1 METEN
6 IKWKNG
12 GKKDVKGG
20 CKGLLYVT
28 LTLGGSGGYR
38 EEKKSLCQNASQLPE
53 SLAAITHF

>member
-12 GKKDVKGG
+12 GNKDVKGG

-38 EEKKSLCQNASQLPE
+38 EEKKKSLSECRSAS
-53 SLAAITHF
+53 

>member
-1 METEN
+1 ML
-6 IKWKNG
+6 KVG
-12 GKKDVKGG
+12 VKDF
-20 CKGLLYVT
+20 YMY